1 MLAVMTIGRE
11 NIKQWLGD
19 WAEQN
24 QVQLVDDT
32 TDSTKG
38 NYVQIIPWPK
48 GKDPY
53 NGWVHFE
60 VIKRNGEWFAEFHA
74 ELSKNWGRDDLE
86 GKLNEAY
93 LKNENFQRNIV
104 YDSYRANRYWKC
116 RCPVMS
122 ESDLV
127 KDLDLLKT
135 FVDKSEIASSKC
147 KSDDAKDEPRV
158 SIKNILVSEILK
170 WNLNIP
176 DYQRGYC
183 WERKNILNLFN
194 DIHEWQN
201 INVRQEDCYHIGT
214 IVLKRKSKQTNEY
227 DIIDGQQRLI
237 TLCIYNRIVG
247 CKENIVLGQN
257 NSTERAKYYLYHA
270 KAITQ
275 ELIETKR
282 QRIDLDRLQMSVIV
296 IGPDE
301 SEDLAFRFFN
311 HLNALGKRLTDYD
324 LLKSH
329 HLRYVNE
336 RDAGKMA
343 NRWDGIEDVKVGLLH
358 DSLYRIR
365 MWLQNRIFVANA
377 DSIES
382 HDLFHEFSSDFKRV
396 DGLCTFSKEIHINSI
411 LMDGVEFFEYVN
423 NFKKLYDNYLNIQC
437 VKDLADYLKGHSNGT
452 LWQGMH
458 ALSFMFYC
466 KFGDIYLK
474 EAIYAIAYRV
484 SELRNYGSIRR
495 DYLGKDKDLV
505 FSKIA
510 HTINRAT
517 HESEVIGIL
526 LNPNK
531 SYQVTNDGRTAGWYW
546 SALQNLARKKLKSEL
561 LDETPWNLIENL

>member
-1 MLAVMTIGRE
+1 MMIDKNL
-11 NIKQWLGD
+11 IKEWLGN
-19 WAEQN
+19 WARESSCHLVEESKCGDYL
-24 QVQLVDDT
+24 QV
-32 TDSTKG
+32 
-38 NYVQIIPWPK
+38 IPWK
-48 GKDPY
+48 QGEDPY
-53 NGWVHFE
+53 NGWVHYE
-60 VIKRNGEWFAEFHA
+60 VIKRNTQWFAEFHV
-74 ELSKNWGRDDLE
+74 ELYKNWGRDILE
-86 GKLNEAY
+86 EKLNKVY
-93 LKNENFQRNIV
+93 LEDENFQRNIV
-104 YDSYRANRYWKC
+104 CDSYHANRYWKC
-116 RCPVMS
+116 RCPVTS
-122 ESDLV
+122 EFDLV
-127 KDLDLLKT
+127 KDLDLLKI
-135 FVDKSEIASSKC
+135 FVDKSRIASSKC
-147 KSDDAKDEPRV
+147 KSDDSNVGPRV
-158 SIKNILVSEILK
+158 SIKTVLVSEILK

-183 WERKNILNLFN
+183 WERKNILNLYN

-201 INVRQEDCYHIGT
+201 VHIKRDDCYHTGT
-214 IVLKRKSKQTNEY
+214 VVLKKISEQKDEY

-237 TLCIYNRIVG
+237 TLCIYSHLSGGGSDEGN
-247 CKENIVLGQN
+247 NIKLGQN
-257 NSTERAKYYLYHA
+257 NSTERAKYYLYQA
-270 KAITQ
+270 KTTAQ
-275 ELIETKR
+275 EFVKTKG
-282 QRIDLDRLQMSVIV
+282 QGIDLDRLQMSVIV
-296 IGPDE
+296 IGSKE

-311 HLNALGKRLTDYD
+311 HLNAAGKRLNDYD

-329 HLRYVNE
+329 HLRYVND

-343 NRWDGIEDVKVGLLH
+343 NRWNDLEDVKVGLLH

-365 MWLQNRIFVANA
+365 MWLQGRAFVSNA

-382 HDLFHEFSSDFKRV
+382 HDLFHEFSSDFKRI

-474 EAIYAIAYRV
+474 EAIYAIVYRV

-531 SYQVTNDGRTAGWYW
+531 SYQVTNHGRTAGWYW
-546 SALQNLARKKLKSEL
+546 SALQNLAREKLKSEL
-561 LDETPWNLIENL
+561 LAETPWDLIENLSHK